1 MEFCKNFKYRQV
13 YRLVYKLQTAF
24 VIRLPLWLL
33 GYGTNKEF
41 KLRLTDFSGMLL
53 DNKLKPLSIVGVA

>member
-1 MEFCKNFKYRQV
+1 MEQ
-13 YRLVYKLQTAF
+13 
-24 VIRLPLWLL
+24 IR
-33 GYGTNKEF
+33 KF